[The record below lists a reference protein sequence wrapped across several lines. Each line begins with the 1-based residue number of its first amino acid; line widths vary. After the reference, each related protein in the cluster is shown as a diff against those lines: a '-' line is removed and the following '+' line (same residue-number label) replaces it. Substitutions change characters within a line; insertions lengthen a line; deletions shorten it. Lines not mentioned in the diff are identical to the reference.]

1 MIMATCRIRPNR
13 HIALLNQQ
21 DVRGVIR
28 LWQRRNSANVPL
40 YMQVR
45 LSGFKVDRD
54 SDADCDN
61 QTTQISPNS
70 NENQTSVDNKLDNR
84 KGSMQKFGM
93 HVHESGDM
101 SRDCQSTGH
110 HYNPFMVSHGGP
122 NDIIKHVG
130 DLGNIN
136 CDQNGVVEENL
147 VYNHLSLLGEHS
159 IMNRAIVVC
168 WTIMSQTVWLMGI
181 IWLSL
186 LSLLCRSE
194 TSRMI
199 MDGHII
205 RILSPR
211 WLAILANELRAAW
224 SERWWT
230 PTISV
235 TLMLDHTPTGPLGS
249 SRITHPHVSTLII
262 TEFISSNKVLYMEIT

>member
-1 MIMATCRIRPNR
+1 MSIDTILLFLFFCFIAVLNKPDLVPTAPLETTTATQTKPFDDKIDKDKWIPPVEDMIMATCRIRPNR

-168 WTIMSQTVWLMGI
+168 
-181 IWLSL
+181 
-186 LSLLCRSE
+186 
-194 TSRMI
+194 
-199 MDGHII
+199 
-205 RILSPR
+205 
-211 WLAILANELRAAW
+211 
-224 SERWWT
+224 
-230 PTISV
+230 
-235 TLMLDHTPTGPLGS
+235 
-249 SRITHPHVSTLII
+249 
-262 TEFISSNKVLYMEIT
+262 